1 MKTNRTNLD
10 ELFMM
15 ECIALAR
22 KGAGYVSPNPMV
34 GAVIVKNGKVVGRGY
49 HKRFGGPHA
58 EVEAIRNAKSSVS
71 GATIYINLEPCNYY
85 GKTPPCTDL
94 IIKNKIS
101 KVVIG
106 GRDPNPLVSGKGIR
120 QLRKSG
126 IEVIE
131 GVLRDECQKLNEVFS
146 KYITKNLPFVT
157 LKIAQSLDGKISL
170 ASNSQ
175 RWITNQ
181 ASRNLVHLLRSHYDA
196 VLVGAGTVLEDNP
209 KLTVRNIRG
218 RNPIR
223 VVIDGSFRT
232 HPVSN
237 VFSPDEAKTILFTS
251 NNSTKTRI
259 VKNRELL
266 EKGIEVIKLKT
277 QSNEKIPLKDILSEL
292 AHRGIAS
299 LLVEGGAQIF
309 SSFIEQNIAD
319 KLYVFIGP
327 KIYGKG
333 LNAFEYLTANN
344 AKHIQLKDI
353 SVINID
359 DDLLIEA
366 YVKK

>member
-1 MKTNRTNLD
+1 MKTKRTNLD

-34 GAVIVKNGKVVGRGY
+34 GAVIVKDGKVVGRGY

-85 GKTPPCTDL
+85 GKTPPCSDL
-94 IIKNKIS
+94 IIKNKMA

-106 GRDPNPLVSGKGIR
+106 SRDPNPLVSGKGIS

-131 GVLRDECQKLNEVFS
+131 GPLRDECRKLNEAFS
-146 KYITKNLPFVT
+146 KYITKNLPFVA
-157 LKIAQSLDGKISL
+157 LKIAQSLDGKISQ
-170 ASNSQ
+170 ATKAQ

-181 ASRNLVHLLRSHYDA
+181 ASRGLVHLLRSHYDA
-196 VLVGAGTVLEDNP
+196 VLVGAGTVLKDNP
-209 KLTVRNIRG
+209 RLTVRNVQG

-223 VVIDGSFRT
+223 VVIDGNLRT
-232 HPVSN
+232 DTDAN
-237 VFSPDEAKTILFTS
+237 VFSPTETKTILFTS
-251 NNSTKTRI
+251 NKSSKACRM
-259 VKNRELL
+259 KELALL

-277 QSNEKIPLKDILSEL
+277 QPDEIIPLKDILREL
-292 AHRGIAS
+292 AHRGVAS
-299 LLVEGGAQIF
+299 LLVEGGAKIF
-309 SSFIEQNIAD
+309 SSFIEQKIAD

-327 KIYGKG
+327 KIFGKG
-333 LNAFEYLTANN
+333 LNAFEYLTARN

-366 YVKK
+366 YVNK